1 MHSHSHRVG
10 IRTCSDYS
18 PFGVELDGRTVSGGY
33 RFGFQGS
40 EKDDEFKGDGNSYTT
55 EFRLMDPRLGRW
67 LSMEPLMTKFP
78 AYSPYIF
85 CFNSTNNFVDADG
98 KEGIVVSGSPGDHKN
113 KEHFLANGLDRAKAA
128 KKHTQRKG
136 EIVTWIIYDDPTEGQ
151 GYTYEQLKDYR
162 AKAEAAGIH
171 VMVVTDADCI
181 VDYINEK
188 KGGDFS
194 DPGSRARDKITSFYY
209 VGHASPGDLLVG
221 YEGSNEDFEPDDFE
235 PEAFSNG
242 CHVNLVGGC
251 RTAID
256 DWFEDSAV
264 EQFSEI
270 LDITSKV
277 YGSNVR
283 TYYPGG
289 VATDEELL
297 KKNRG
302 EIIHSKGQLPSSN
315 K

>member
-1 MHSHSHRVG
+1 
-10 IRTCSDYS
+10 
-18 PFGVELDGRTVSGGY
+18 VSNYGY
-33 RFGFQGS
+33 RFGYQGS
-40 EKDDEFKGDGNSYTT
+40 EKDNEFKGDGNSYTT
-55 EFRLMDPRLGRW
+55 EFRQLDPRLGRW
-67 LSMEPLMTKFP
+67 LSVDPLIIKFP
-78 AYSPYIF
+78 AYSPYVF
-85 CFNSTNNFVDADG
+85 CNNSTNNIVDTEG
-98 KEGIVVSGSPGDHKN
+98 KEGIVVSGSPGDHIN
-113 KEHFLANGLDRAKAA
+113 KEHFLVNGLDRAKAA

-151 GYTYEQLKDYR
+151 GYSYEQLIDYR

-171 VMVVTDADCI
+171 MMVVTDVDEI
-181 VDYINEK
+181 VDYVNEK
-188 KGGDFS
+188 NGGDLS

-209 VGHASPGDLLVG
+209 VGHAYPGDLWIG
-221 YEGSNEDFEPDDFE
+221 YKGSNENFEPDDFE

-251 RTAID
+251 RTAIA

-270 LDITSKV
+270 LDKTSNV
-277 YGSNVR
+277 YGSNVK

-297 KKNRG
+297 KKNHG
-302 EIIHSKGQLPSSN
+302 KIILSKGQLPSS
-315 K
+315 KKKK

>member
-1 MHSHSHRVG
+1 MKTSYRVG

-33 RFGFQGS
+33 RYGFQGS
-40 EKDDEFKGDGNSYTT
+40 EKDDETKGNGNSYTT
-55 EFRLMDPRLGRW
+55 EFRQLDPRLGRW
-67 LSMEPLMTKFP
+67 LSVDPLKNKFP
-78 AYSPYIF
+78 EYSTFIF
-85 CFNSTNNFVDADG
+85 CYNSPNNVIDIDG

-113 KEHFLANGLDRAKAA
+113 KEHFLVNGLDRAKAA
-128 KKHTQRKG
+128 QNHIKREG
-136 EIVTWIIYDDPTEGQ
+136 EIVTWIIYDDQTEGQ
-151 GYTYEQLKDYR
+151 GYTHDQLKKYR
-162 AKAEAAGIH
+162 KKAEAAGIH
-171 VMVVTDADCI
+171 MMVVTSTDEI

-188 KGGDFS
+188 YGGDF
-194 DPGSRARDKITSFYY
+194 DDEKSRARDKITSFYY
-209 VGHASPGDLLVG
+209 IGHAYPGDLWVG
-221 YEGSNEDFEPDDFE
+221 YGGSNEDFEPDDFE

-251 RTAID
+251 RTAIN

-270 LDITSKV
+270 LDKTSKV

-297 KKNRG
+297 KKNKG
-302 EIIHSKGQLPSSN
+302 KIIPSKGQLPSS
-315 K
+315 KK